1 VQETSILKK
10 SEVTRGTV
18 FIAVQNAVQFSI
30 NLIFMMALARILP
43 QEEIGSIS
51 ALTFSFVIFV
61 TISTF
66 SLPTAAT
73 KFISEHLGGG
83 DLSQASSVFVAVRKY
98 VLLFSTACLVVAC
111 IFSGDFSFLVWGTR
125 GRGPV
130 FIAVFLAAYT
140 FVLRNVHLACL
151 RGLQLF
157 DRYAA
162 TVISVIAFGR
172 AIAISLAWLGFGVIG
187 VPIGW
192 FAGELLGL
200 ALSLFFCRGRLPK
213 PGDPYPWR
221 KLFEFSWPVQTERV
235 ISTLADWSDQ
245 MLLLAATSD
254 LVLLGTYFLC
264 VRGAASLSIIWL
276 AFNVTVMPTLSR
288 IFGQS
293 GKKRLAGALGTSLRY
308 LLFLLLPAAFGLA
321 VLSRSVMILLGGSMY
336 EGGALPLSILA
347 FGSILQAIAYILM
360 SALNAIAE
368 TKAFVKI
375 SVANVV
381 TNVSLVL
388 LLSPRFGIL
397 GASIARVGMWTVSF
411 LLMLNELR
419 NHIRIELDWSAILK
433 CSLSSVLMAI
443 SVTFLDNL
451 LSSSSNIVLRIIVEI
466 GSGIL
471 VYSAFLLLLRT
482 LGSEDFSLLR
492 ALFPERLH
500 GLLVFLEQISRW

>member
-1 VQETSILKK
+1 MKK

-43 QEEIGSIS
+43 QDEIGSIS
-51 ALTFSFVIFV
+51 TLTFSFVIFV
-61 TISTF
+61 TISTL

-73 KFISEHLGGG
+73 KFISEYLGGG

-98 VLLFSTACLVVAC
+98 VFLFSTACLVVAC
-111 IFSGDFSFLVWGTR
+111 ILSGEFSFLVWGNR
-125 GRGPV
+125 DKGPV
-130 FIAVFLAAYT
+130 FVVAFLAAYA
-140 FVLRNVHLACL
+140 FVLRNVYLACL
-151 RGLQLF
+151 RGLHLF
-157 DRYAA
+157 DRYAVTTIA
-162 TVISVIAFGR
+162 VIAFGR
-172 AIAISLAWLGFGVIG
+172 AIAISFAWLGFGVIG

-200 ALSLFFCRGRLPK
+200 ALSLFFCRGRLST

-221 KLFEFSWPVQTERV
+221 KLFEFSWPLQTERV

-245 MLLLAATSD
+245 MLLLVATSD

-288 IFGQS
+288 IYGES
-293 GKKRLAGALGTSLRY
+293 GKERLAGALGTSLRY
-308 LLFLLLPAAFGLA
+308 LLFLLLPAACGLA
-321 VLSRSVMILLGGSMY
+321 VLSRSVMVLLGGSTY
-336 EGGALPLSILA
+336 EAGALPLSVLA

-375 SVANVV
+375 GLANVV

-411 LLMLNELR
+411 ILMLNELR
-419 NHIRIELDWSAILK
+419 QHIRIKLDWSAILK
-433 CSLSSVLMAI
+433 SSLSSVLMAI
-443 SVTFLDNL
+443 SVSLLNNL
-451 LSSSSNIVLRIIVEI
+451 LSSMSNIVLRIVVDIAF
-466 GSGIL
+466 GIF
-471 VYSAFLLLLRT
+471 VYGIILLLLRT
-482 LGSEDFSLLR
+482 LISEDFSLLK

-500 GLLVFLEQISRW
+500 GLLLFLEQISEF